1 MRIGFLGGTFNPP
14 HNGHLHL
21 AREWSGRLSLDR
33 FLMTPTGTPPHKQ
46 PSEVPGEVRLEMCR
60 IAAEESGGMLE
71 AYDFEVRRS
80 GQKSY
85 SVVTLSALHEAFP
98 GSDIFMVMGADMFL
112 SLESWYDFD
121 RLKTLATFCTVP
133 RDGVSA
139 EKLEA
144 HRLHLR
150 ELGCKGLLADLP
162 EMDIS
167 STEIRRRV
175 SEGEPIYGLV
185 PKGVEEYIY
194 VHGLYSNQNERK
206 G

>member
-1 MRIGFLGGTFNPP
+1 MKIGFLGGTFNPP
-14 HNGHLHL
+14 HNGHLLL
-21 AREWSGRLSLDR
+21 AEEWSRRLSLDR

-46 PSEVPGEVRLEMCR
+46 PSEVPAETRLAMCR
-60 IAAEESGGMLE
+60 IAAEESGGLLE

-80 GQKSY
+80 GEKSY
-85 SVVTLSALHEAFP
+85 SVLTLSALREKYP
-98 GSDIFMVMGADMFL
+98 DSRLYMVMGADMFL

-139 EKLEA
+139 ARLER

-150 ELGCKGLLADLP
+150 KRGCEGLVADIP
-162 EMDIS
+162 ETDIS

-175 SEGEPIYGLV
+175 SAGETIHGLV
-185 PKGVEEYIY
+185 PDGVEQYIY
-194 VHGLYSNQNERK
+194 AHGLYRK
-206 G
+206 PIE

>member
-14 HNGHLHL
+14 HNGHLLL
-21 AREWSGRLSLDR
+21 AEEWSRRLSLDR

-46 PSEVPGEVRLEMCR
+46 PSEVPAETRLAMCR
-60 IAAEESGGMLE
+60 IAAEESGGLLE

-80 GQKSY
+80 GEKSY
-85 SVVTLSALHEAFP
+85 SVLTLSALREKYP
-98 GSDIFMVMGADMFL
+98 DSRLYMVMGADMFL

-121 RLKTLATFCTVP
+121 RLKTLDTFCTVP

-139 EKLEA
+139 ARLER

-150 ELGCKGLLADLP
+150 ERECEGLVADIP
-162 EMDIS
+162 ETDIS

-175 SEGEPIYGLV
+175 SAG
-185 PKGVEEYIY
+185 
-194 VHGLYSNQNERK
+194 
-206 G
+206 